1 MTFPRFDGATIRC
14 RFVACRCRFVTGSS
28 LPVTCAL
35 RFVTESL
42 DFGPWKL
49 SSTCYSAANTSSSAA
64 QHDARNRATWVK
76 WELRWVRHRGP
87 CREARRLVADGVAPL
102 RPVEAVI
109 GLLLGREH
117 QLSAAPPR
125 CQEPGYQVAWA
136 LRWVRHRGPWYS
148 RTMGQPDYDYS
159 PDDSGRDKRDDWP
172 PTLDGARLS

>member
-1 MTFPRFDGATIRC
+1 MSLQVRH
-14 RFVACRCRFVTGSS
+14 RFVTPCYVRVTIRHGVAR
-28 LPVTCAL
+28 LRPVEAVIGL
-35 RFVTESL
+35 LLGREHQL
-42 DFGPWKL
+42 
-49 SSTCYSAANTSSSAA
+49 SAAPPRCQEPGYQVAWA
-64 QHDARNRATWVK
+64 
-76 WELRWVRHRGP
+76 LRWVRHRGP

-148 RTMGQPDYDYS
+148 RTMGQPDDYS
-159 PDDSGRDKRDDWP
+159 PDDDSGRDKRDDWT
-172 PTLDGARLS
+172 PTLDGARMT